1 MAYYQFKD
9 DQENGYGSCEI
20 FYMSFNNAIEWDIV
34 EPDGDGGW
42 YMNNGYEKL
51 SVEPQDVVGWYW
63 QAGFPGCL
71 ADGEPMGPF
80 ATEIEAMEDAN
91 VIVPV

>member
-9 DQENGYGSCEI
+9 DQGNGYGSCEI

-63 QAGFPGCL
+63 QAGFPGCH

-80 ATEIEAMEDAN
+80 ATEMEAMEDAN